1 MLYDLLKCYIHI
13 CSHTLHACVA
23 LGKVWSSQTQTNE
36 WPALPPELQQH
47 IYDHKHLKSVRKSP
61 HGKTTFYTESCYI
74 FKPVLF
80 IKIQF
85 TTTIDS
91 RCFAA

>member
-1 MLYDLLKCYIHI
+1 MMNQLLYIVLIMLYDLLICYIHI

-47 IYDHKHLKSVRKSP
+47 IYDHKHFKSVRKSP
-61 HGKTTFYTESCYI
+61 LTGSSTWQNDILH
-74 FKPVLF
+74 
-80 IKIQF
+80 
-85 TTTIDS
+85 
-91 RCFAA
+91 

>member
-1 MLYDLLKCYIHI
+1 MMNQLLYIVLIMLYDLLKCYIHI

-61 HGKTTFYTESCYI
+61 LTGSSTWQNDILH
-74 FKPVLF
+74 
-80 IKIQF
+80 
-85 TTTIDS
+85 
-91 RCFAA
+91 